1 MAKIFKN
8 ICPCKN
14 CDSRCSECHSNCE
27 KYNEWRES
35 GIEQKEPL
43 LTNGAVRRRMIKK
56 YYLRKA
62 NQ

>member
-1 MAKIFKN
+1 MSKIFKT
-8 ICPCKN
+8 ICPCKDCN
-14 CDSRCSECHSNCE
+14 LRHSECHSNCE

-35 GIEQKEPL
+35 GIEYKEL
-43 LTNGAVRRRMIKK
+43 LLPNGVVRRQMIKK

>member
-1 MAKIFKN
+1 MSKIFKTV
-8 ICPCKN
+8 CPCKDCN
-14 CDSRCSECHSNCE
+14 LRHSECHSNCE
-27 KYNEWRES
+27 KYNGWRES

-43 LTNGAVRRRMIKK
+43 LTNGVVRRQMIRK